1 MICGC
6 GSSVESARIELG
18 FKICKSCAF
27 SGPDVPRPKGRMV
40 YVNGKVGAE
49 IEILSAR
56 SWTENKKYFIPNGK
70 GRSSVKNFSKNI
82 AI

>member
-6 GSSVESARIELG
+6 GSNVESARVELG

-49 IEILSAR
+49 IEILS
-56 SWTENKKYFIPNGK
+56 P
-70 GRSSVKNFSKNI
+70 
-82 AI
+82 